1 MKLHVKNQL
10 FSCIGK
16 ERWEI
21 FPCKIFCTVPEALT
35 LLARDYFNICL
46 QHLNK
51 FKSFIMI
58 YKDVVQKDKI
68 TQGINAFFTASA
80 CLSTYSDWFKNIPF
94 SIILEKRH
102 GGSTVLHCKAHK
114 NFLQCKVRE
123 ITDKKKERKKENSAF
138 SSNQTCSCIPE
149 ECINIK
155 EIHCIPSKK
164 LKLSL
169 KISNTYFV
177 HLLCCGQITILC
189 PWDDILQQA

>member
-1 MKLHVKNQL
+1 
-10 FSCIGK
+10 
-16 ERWEI
+16 
-21 FPCKIFCTVPEALT
+21 
-35 LLARDYFNICL
+35 
-46 QHLNK
+46 
-51 FKSFIMI
+51 
-58 YKDVVQKDKI
+58 
-68 TQGINAFFTASA
+68 
-80 CLSTYSDWFKNIPF
+80 
-94 SIILEKRH
+94 
-102 GGSTVLHCKAHK
+102 
-114 NFLQCKVRE
+114 VRE

-189 PWDDILQQA
+189 P